1 MAPFEYRAA
10 RADAPS
16 AIPTAIP
23 TACGG
28 YLHAHATT
36 RGIAM
41 TVIDGRYR
49 DKVAVVTGGAS
60 GIGLATTRRL
70 VAEGA
75 RVVVADLDADGLAS
89 TASELGDAV
98 VTVTCDVTDESQVEA
113 LVRAALHAFGR
124 LDIVFANA
132 GIGGP
137 ARLVDLELGEW
148 SRILAVNL
156 TAPFLLIKHAAPVMG
171 DGSSIVVTASL
182 NAVQPGI
189 GMGAYCSSKAGV
201 AMLVEVAAMELG
213 ARGIRVNAVAPGLV
227 MTPLT
232 EGVAMF
238 PQVLEE
244 YVENTTVGRYASPE
258 EIAGLV
264 AYLCSDEASF
274 ITGTLQ
280 LIDGGAHLKRYP
292 DVLAALGAPPR

>member
-1 MAPFEYRAA
+1 
-10 RADAPS
+10 
-16 AIPTAIP
+16 
-23 TACGG
+23 
-28 YLHAHATT
+28 
-36 RGIAM
+36 M
-41 TVIDGRYR
+41 TVIEHRYR

-75 RVVVADLDADGLAS
+75 RVAVADVNNEALAATAD
-89 TASELGDAV
+89 ELGDAV
-98 VTVTCDVTDESQVEA
+98 VTVSCDVTDESQVES
-113 LVRAALHAFGR
+113 LVGAAVTAFGR

-156 TAPFLLIKHAAPVMG
+156 TAPFLLIKHAAPVMP

-238 PQVLEE
+238 PQVLDE
-244 YVENTTVGRYASPE
+244 YVENTTVGRYSSPE

-292 DVLAALGAPPR
+292 DVLGALGAPPS